1 MRGSIPSGCC
11 ARRDRPRR
19 HSAEKRDE
27 LAPFHC
33 SVPLVL
39 PNKRNSTHG
48 TAGLRD
54 FSRAYARVGARAAS
68 TKARLVRFSL
78 FATDRPIPVGTLHVV
93 RMGIDQRCQPPGEDL
108 DMKDDRRR
116 RHKPAVL
123 LPNTN
128 PRRFVVK
135 SRPRLAK
142 LTNYPELDFAAY
154 ERRLASLQ
162 CVLQLIQQA
171 YLGSSERAL
180 IVLEGWDTAGKGGVV
195 RRLGWSGGQCSH
207 INLMSDFGRDSCPK
221 CANCLKSGGKVAA
234 TPAGGPGRQGAGSRT
249 GPCRVLGATA
259 PATLAPILKP
269 MRDTATYARHRLG
282 RARKCDPGH
291 VAREKR
297 A

>member
-1 MRGSIPSGCC
+1 
-11 ARRDRPRR
+11 
-19 HSAEKRDE
+19 
-27 LAPFHC
+27 
-33 SVPLVL
+33 
-39 PNKRNSTHG
+39 
-48 TAGLRD
+48 
-54 FSRAYARVGARAAS
+54 
-68 TKARLVRFSL
+68 
-78 FATDRPIPVGTLHVV
+78 
-93 RMGIDQRCQPPGEDL
+93 
-108 DMKDDRRR
+108 MKDDRRR
-116 RHKPAVL
+116 RRKPRAVL
-123 LPNTN
+123 LPDTN
-128 PRRFVVK
+128 PRRFVVTR
-135 SRPRLAK
+135 RPRLSK
-142 LTNYPELDFAAY
+142 LTDYPELDFAAY